1 MQLIVIYKME
11 GFFIYLSV
19 RFTVFNWMYCTL
31 LFKTILSQFTKKLNI
46 DNTRTFFLSRKS
58 VYFWY
63 LFFWFLKD
71 HVTLE
76 TGKKLLHRN
85 KLHALENSY
94 LLENLNT
101 RPICK
106 LTWTWWSGTEGW
118 RDLRRGDGGVK
129 IGERDE
135 MRKIWW
141 GREKRVTL

>member
-31 LFKTILSQFTKKLNI
+31 LFKTILSQFTKSWTLIILGNVSWAANQYI
-46 DNTRTFFLSRKS
+46 SDI
-58 VYFWY
+58 YFSD
-63 LFFWFLKD
+63 FWRIMWHWRLK
-71 HVTLE
+71 
-76 TGKKLLHRN
+76 KNLLHRN

-106 LTWTWWSGTEGW
+106 LTWTWWSGIEGW